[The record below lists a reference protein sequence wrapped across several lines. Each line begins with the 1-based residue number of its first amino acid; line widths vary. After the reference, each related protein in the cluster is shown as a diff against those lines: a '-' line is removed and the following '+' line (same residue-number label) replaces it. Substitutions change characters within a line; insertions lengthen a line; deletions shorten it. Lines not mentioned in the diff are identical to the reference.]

1 MLLDIQL
8 EEQEFEDGYEKE
20 SGTEDEDGPSGEL
33 ETLSDGS
40 ISATEHYETPNGES
54 DTNNGHRPDVE
65 SNDDNSFSS
74 QERENSGLLNKNE
87 KLLAILSQKKRD
99 AFDKLPKRM
108 DANDSSQSQE
118 GELM

>member
-65 SNDDNSFSS
+65 SNDEVFSDDV
-74 QERENSGLLNKNE
+74 R
-87 KLLAILSQKKRD
+87 
-99 AFDKLPKRM
+99 P
-108 DANDSSQSQE
+108 QSQ
-118 GELM
+118 GPVQGTSIRPDL